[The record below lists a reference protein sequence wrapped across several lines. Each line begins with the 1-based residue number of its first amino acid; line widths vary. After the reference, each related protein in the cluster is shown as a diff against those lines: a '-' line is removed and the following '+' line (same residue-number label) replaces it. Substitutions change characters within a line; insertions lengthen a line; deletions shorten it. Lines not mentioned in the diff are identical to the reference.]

1 MTIFNLEDISK
12 ERFVVG
18 VFDNDDF
25 YAYGAYSTI
34 ERAEMVATEIG
45 GQIIDRHDIA

>member
-1 MTIFNLEDISK
+1 MTLFNLDEISN
-12 ERFVVG
+12 ERFIVG
-18 VFDNDDF
+18 VFDGDDF